1 MIHFF
6 QRNMALLLASIMTA
20 VAITLYNLSCLLLR
34 HHHAMLHNLHHA
46 AGALVLLAG
55 FYTMIR
61 YMQSLPDDE
70 G

>member
-6 QRNMALLLASIMTA
+6 QRNTAFFLAAIMTA
-20 VAITLYNLSCLLLR
+20 VAITVYNLSCLLLR
-34 HHHAMLHNLHHA
+34 HHHTMLHNLHHA

-61 YMQSLPDDE
+61 YMQALPDDE

>member
-6 QRNMALLLASIMTA
+6 QRNMALFLASIMTV
-20 VAITLYNLSCLLLR
+20 VAITVYNLSCLLLR
-34 HHHAMLHNLHHA
+34 HHHTMLHDLHHA

>member
-1 MIHFF
+1 MIDFF
-6 QRNMALLLASIMTA
+6 QRNMALFLAALMTA

-34 HHHAMLHNLHHA
+34 HHHTMLHTVHHA

-61 YMQSLPDDE
+61 YMQALPEEE

>member
-1 MIHFF
+1 
-6 QRNMALLLASIMTA
+6 MTA

>member
-1 MIHFF
+1 MIHFL
-6 QRNMALLLASIMTA
+6 QRNMAFFLASMMTA
-20 VAITLYNLSCLLLR
+20 VAITLYNLGCLLLR
-34 HHHAMLHNLHHA
+34 HHHTMLHDLHHA
-46 AGALVLLAG
+46 AGAIVLLAG